1 MDAYPLP
8 YVEHNLPFVVLSGLG
23 SDTLINSTY
32 EPHPLLKE
40 RGIEIDSAVPVV
52 SGERAQQLRQ
62 EFLNADGKDAPWN
75 SLPRNRGEVKGFRV
89 KAVGRGYVLPPRKA
103 QPPQISP
110 DETPPGTP
118 HLGNGHKWVLHS
130 PISPLSPGSPTF
142 PDGVMTPLW
151 IAKHQYHIPA
161 VFISFFTLTS
171 EDGRDSLN
179 DNQLKAEI
187 NRIKSLFLN
196 SGYKTHYAVVILS
209 DKSIF
214 ESPEIED
221 RLANIRRTTGLDP
234 RHSLFFLPASSS
246 RAELASFVHQVLT
259 TVQPICVEHYRDL
272 SKHARRKK
280 NRSNIPPPTA
290 PPTRGPIH
298 TLAAPGWNVRYDFKL
313 GIFAEFR
320 QEMDAA
326 CRHYS
331 LAIDGLLDGDGVF
344 ETTASWSPRWD
355 ETRLLADS
363 IAIRIVRCLMWN
375 NGPTSA
381 VQSWQNYKDRM
392 RDLIDRRGKGSANYG
407 WQAWESRWA
416 VIMAEIIQRVQ
427 PPIFQVVDTT
437 NNSNGLPERYPL
449 FSPAEKTFPIG
460 ERLAPWHLV
469 HHPGYW
475 YKIAAERAVA
485 RRLLAEEMPEE
496 DRTPPGMSPATKVAN
511 RYGTYD
517 TYLVPEPHVEF
528 PHPEHGGQGYD
539 HAADVVDLFNKAISE
554 FHTRGQQRL
563 CDKLQLAVGKELMH
577 ANRHSEA
584 MGSLKPLWEGMCWRD
599 ERWWSLV
606 SEVTWALNACAKH
619 CGEEEI
625 FLSTEWELH
634 SRLLRT
640 NPKKVYEFN
649 NCLDSFAK
657 KEGEDAPKVTVDAG
671 KVMSCLSTTVAFAA
685 GEGHVAEPLYTQV
698 AVRSNAQ
705 RGSMP
710 ITVSSIRIDFTGPL
724 GRIEL
729 QHEEKPEGASPATE
743 VSLTEVIR
751 SGTAPSFKGC
761 ADLTFPA
768 GAVRVFNFPITLK
781 EDGEVNV
788 QQTCFEIQTDRFAL
802 QSILEGQPD
811 APSLWWY
818 MSRGGLK
825 SKRLSRNPDD
835 PVLRVLPKPPKMEV
849 QLVNLQKQYYTNE
862 NVVLDLQ
869 IKNDEDEDTEA
880 SLEVQLLNHTKEY
893 LDFDWVETEQEET
906 SAAGKSIG
914 KMAPGSKQ
922 TKSLSF
928 VAPPD
933 SQKYSLEV
941 KVVYHVLSDPDV
953 PISKIMAGEL
963 VFIDPFEATYD
974 FAPQVHPE
982 PWPSFFRVDDAQKP
996 EPPKATPTQA
1006 FGLPSRYLLKA
1017 RIGSYAEED
1026 LVIDDADLIVH
1037 SVHGGAVCTVT
1048 KVSTADPDPEGAVIS
1063 PQAVHLRSFVVD
1075 VRKVSLEDRRS
1086 SALESSIS
1094 VTWRRK
1100 RPLSAAV
1107 AGDAKDKPITST
1119 IAHPR
1124 LVASNAEPRVL
1135 ASARP
1140 SHATLSAVAHTTT
1153 TTSSADKDKPADAE
1167 ADSSSPPAVP
1177 PKTPEK
1183 APSAPVPQLI
1193 HVTFHLE
1200 NPTMHFL
1207 TFDITMDASDDFAFS
1222 GPKLTALHVLPLSR
1236 HAVRYNV
1243 LPLVSGKWIE
1253 VRCRVQ
1259 DRYFNKVLRVLPTEG
1274 LRSVGGE
1281 KGKEGGGVAV
1291 WADVLEGE

>member
-23 SDTLINSTY
+23 SDTLINSSY
-32 EPHPLLKE
+32 EPHTLLKD

-52 SGERAQQLRQ
+52 SGDRALQLRQ
-62 EFLNADGKDAPWN
+62 EFLNADGRDAPWN
-75 SLPRNRGEVKGFRV
+75 SLPKNRGDIKGFRV

-118 HLGNGHKWVLHS
+118 QLGNGHKWVLHS

-151 IAKHQYHIPA
+151 VAKHQYHIPA

-196 SGYKTHYAVVILS
+196 SGYKTHYAVVLLS

-246 RAELASFVHQVLT
+246 RAELTSFVHQVLT

-280 NRSNIPPPTA
+280 GRSNIPPPTA

-326 CRHYS
+326 CRHYN

-363 IAIRIVRCLMWN
+363 IAIRIIRCFMWN
-375 NGPTSA
+375 NSPTSA
-381 VQSWQNYKDRM
+381 VQSWQNYRNRM
-392 RDLIDRRGKGSANYG
+392 RDLLDRRGKGSANYG

-416 VIMAEIIQRVQ
+416 VVMAEIIQRVQ
-427 PPIFQVVDTT
+427 PPIFQIVE
-437 NNSNGLPERYPL
+437 NNIDRYPL
-449 FSPAEKTFPIG
+449 FSPPEKQVPIG

-475 YKIAAERAVA
+475 YKIAAERAVS
-485 RRLLAEEMPEE
+485 RRVLAEDLPEE
-496 DRTPPGMSPATKVAN
+496 DRMPPGMSPATKVAN

-517 TYLVPEPHVEF
+517 TFLVPEPHVEF
-528 PHPEHGGQGYD
+528 PHPVHGGQGYD
-539 HAADVVDLFNKAISE
+539 HAADIVDLFNKAIGE
-554 FHTRGQQRL
+554 FHARGQQRL
-563 CDKLQLAVGKELMH
+563 CDRLQLAIGKELLH
-577 ANRHSEA
+577 AGRHSEA

-599 ERWWSLV
+599 ERWWPLV
-606 SEVTWALNACAKH
+606 SEVTWALNTCSKH
-619 CGEEEI
+619 CGEEET
-625 FLSTEWELH
+625 FMATEWELH

-640 NPKKVYEFN
+640 NPKKVYDFN
-649 NCLDSFAK
+649 NCLDSFTQ
-657 KEGEDAPKVTVDAG
+657 KEGHVFPKVTIDAG
-671 KVMSCLSTTVAFAA
+671 KVMSCSDESVSTTVAFAA
-685 GEGHVAEPLYTQV
+685 GEGHVAEPLNTQI

-710 ITVSSIRIDFTGPL
+710 ITLSSIRIDFAGPL

-729 QHEEKPEGASPATE
+729 QHEEKAEATPATE

-751 SGTAPSFKGC
+751 SGIAPSFKGC
-761 ADLTFPA
+761 ADLSFPA
-768 GAVRVFNFPITLK
+768 GAVRTFNFPIILK
-781 EDGEVNV
+781 EDGDVNV
-788 QQTCFEIQTDRFAL
+788 QQTCFEIQTDRFTL
-802 QSILEGQPD
+802 QSVFEGQPE
-811 APSLWWY
+811 APPVWWY
-818 MSRGGLK
+818 MGKNGLK
-825 SKRLSRNPDD
+825 SKRLARNFED

-849 QLVNLQKQYYTNE
+849 RLVNLQKQYYTNE

-869 IKNDEDEDTEA
+869 IKNDEEEDTEA
-880 SLEVQLLNHTKEY
+880 SLEIQLLNHTKEH
-893 LDFDWVETEQEET
+893 LDFDWVDAEHAET
-906 SAAGKSIG
+906 SVLPGKSIG

-974 FAPQVHPE
+974 FAPQVHPD
-982 PWPSFFRVDDAQKP
+982 PWPSFFCVDDAQKL
-996 EPPKATPTQA
+996 EPPNEMSPTQA
-1006 FGLPSRYLLKA
+1006 FGLASRYLLKA

-1026 LVIDDADLIVH
+1026 LIIVDADLAVH
-1037 SVHGGAVCTVT
+1037 SVHGGAMCSVA
-1048 KVSTADPDPEGAVIS
+1048 KVPVVDAEAVIS
-1063 PQAVHLRSFVVD
+1063 PQAVHLRNFVVD
-1075 VRKVSLEDRRS
+1075 VRKISLEDRRS
-1086 SALESSIS
+1086 STLESSIS

-1100 RPLSAAV
+1100 RPLSEAA
-1107 AGDAKDKPITST
+1107 GEMLEKPITST
-1119 IAHPR
+1119 IAHPK
-1124 LVASNAEPRVL
+1124 LIASNAEPRVL

-1140 SHATLSAVAHTTT
+1140 SHSTLSTAPLSGTPTAPSDADSSAVA
-1153 TTSSADKDKPADAE
+1153 
-1167 ADSSSPPAVP
+1167 P
-1177 PKTPEK
+1177 PKTPTQNQQS
-1183 APSAPVPQLI
+1183 PSPQLI
-1193 HVTFHLE
+1193 HFTLYLE

-1207 TFDITMDASDDFAFS
+1207 TFDVSMDASDDFAFA

-1236 HAVRYNV
+1236 CAVPYNV
-1243 LPLVSGKWIE
+1243 LPLVSGTWVE

-1259 DRYFNKVLRVLPTEG
+1259 DRYFNKVLKVLPTEG
-1274 LRSVGGE
+1274 MRAVGAREGRD
-1281 KGKEGGGVAV
+1281 GGGVAI
-1291 WADVLEGE
+1291 WADVVEGE